1 MKKYL
6 AYVLTI
12 MTIAIFGLAFNAVAE
27 EGITDTEIHL
37 GQWGP
42 QTGPAAP
49 WGAVARG
56 TDAYFKMIND
66 QGGIHGRKLVH
77 HYFDDG
83 YNPAKTMAGVKQLQE
98 EIGMFAWVVGVG
110 TSPGLA
116 VKDYILDKKI
126 PWIGPSAGSR
136 HWVEPPNKYLFNTY
150 PLYLGDAQLLCKYAI
165 ETLGFKRIAI
175 AYVNDDYGKQGLEGA
190 QAQLA
195 KSGLKLAAAIP
206 VNIADVDMKPHI
218 MKFRK
223 AKAEAVLLFV
233 GPGQVARLQGTG
245 KAMKFT
251 PQWMT
256 ASTCGDIPLMMAI
269 TKGGYAGTILASFGM
284 AEPAKIGIGNIED
297 VNNSTHPLLKKY
309 YKEAYKKYA
318 AKEERWG
325 LTFAAGMGFIEPMI
339 EALKNAGRDLT
350 REKLVAEME
359 KIQDYQGIHGKVS
372 FAPFKAN
379 DPSCRIGQTSVFLAQ
394 ATADAKMKILTDW
407 VTTEYIPINK

>member
-6 AYVLTI
+6 VYVLTV
-12 MTIAIFGLAFNAVAE
+12 MTVVIFGLAFNAAAE
-27 EGITDTEIHL
+27 EGITDTEIHI

-49 WGAVARG
+49 WGAVERG
-56 TDAYFKMIND
+56 TDAYFKMINE

-98 EIGMFAWVVGVG
+98 DIGMFAWAVGVG
-110 TSPGLA
+110 TAPGLA
-116 VKDYILDKKI
+116 VKDYLMDRKI

-136 HWVEPPNKYLFNTY
+136 HWIEPPNKYLFNTY
-150 PLYLGDAQLLCKYAI
+150 PLYLGDAQLLCKYAV

-175 AYVNDDYGKQGLEGA
+175 AYQNDDYGKQGLEGA
-190 QAQLA
+190 QKQLA
-195 KSGLKLAAAIP
+195 KSGLKLVAKIP
-206 VNIADVDMKPHI
+206 VNVSDVDMKPHI
-218 MKFRK
+218 MKFSR

-233 GPGQVARLQGTG
+233 GPGHVARLQGTG

-256 ASTCGDIPLMMAI
+256 ASTCGDVPLMMAI

-284 AEPAKIGIGNIED
+284 ADPAKVGIGNIED
-297 VNNSTHPLLKKY
+297 VNASTHPILKKY
-309 YKEAYKKYA
+309 YEDAYKKHA

-339 EALKNAGRDLT
+339 EALKNCGRDLT
-350 REKLVAEME
+350 REKLVTEME
-359 KIQDYQGIHGKVS
+359 KIKNFQGIMGKVS
-372 FAPFKAN
+372 FAPFDAN
-379 DPSCRIGQTSVFLAQ
+379 DPSCRIGQTTVFLAR
-394 ATADAKMKILTDW
+394 ATPDAKIEILTDW
-407 VTTEYIPINK
+407 VETEYIPMSK